1 MKISDKSDSTEMLDS
16 ETEPCLMMEN
26 VLEDVSVPD
35 SHSQNLVSTSQIML
49 SHIEMPPEMY
59 RQDDSLNNL
68 SEAIANRQQLELNA
82 ASSNRLPLDD
92 LSPVSNESLL
102 DQPSFSDSCTHALVD
117 QVLEIDC
124 LVTKLLKVLRI
135 VQMNSDCWIQELL
148 NEKYVSTIGV

>member
-1 MKISDKSDSTEMLDS
+1 MLDS

-26 VLEDVSVPD
+26 VLEDVQMPD

-49 SHIEMPPEMY
+49 SHIEMPPDMY

-68 SEAIANRQQLELNA
+68 SEAIANRQQLELNVA
-82 ASSNRLPLDD
+82 NSIRPAIDD

-102 DQPSFSDSCTHALVD
+102 DQPSISEFCTAHALVD

-148 NEKYVSTIGV
+148 VEK